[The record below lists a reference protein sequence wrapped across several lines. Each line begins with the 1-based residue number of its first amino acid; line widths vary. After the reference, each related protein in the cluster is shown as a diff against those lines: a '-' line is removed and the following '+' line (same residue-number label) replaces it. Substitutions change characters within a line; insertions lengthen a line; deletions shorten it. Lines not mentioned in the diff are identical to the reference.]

1 MQRIISSR
9 LPIRNISQKGKNA
22 SAIVQWHAISCQ
34 AVCNV
39 LHIELVGE
47 RPTDSLPIDSH
58 SSGEGG
64 SVNEGRQAYLGETDP
79 LISIEIERTEDV
91 LAQVLDILVRSKLL
105 VEFTELFP
113 VHLRRAWIALLE
125 EACLPCQDVLLLQ
138 LRVFCNRFVDVIVD
152 FGIVRAH
159 VCAQRVI
166 GWFP

>member
-1 MQRIISSR
+1 M
-9 LPIRNISQKGKNA
+9 
-22 SAIVQWHAISCQ
+22 
-34 AVCNV
+34 
-39 LHIELVGE
+39 
-47 RPTDSLPIDSH
+47 
-58 SSGEGG
+58 
-64 SVNEGRQAYLGETDP
+64 NEGRQAYLGETDP

-125 EACLPCQDVLLLQ
+125 EARLPCQDVLLLQ